1 MENFEVFPSQQLGYL
16 GKSTTSRQID
26 KCNFQIL
33 GLGTRSNNKLKL
45 HVPSQS
51 TIGLA
56 SKTRLLKSLDKGA
69 LCLGHPFR
77 AELPGYFLLEIT
89 AGRGAWKPRSLSF
102 SSALQSQLTAQGTIW
117 WTILCLFLSLEENR
131 RTPENTNPT
140 PEELQSWLHGRIL
153 RLTEH
158 IDGAQLLRISLELW
172 PGNSRKSKD
181 WTKKWTKSALQISSQ
196 VT

>member
-89 AGRGAWKPRSLSF
+89 AGRGAWKI
-102 SSALQSQLTAQGTIW
+102 SAHSTRHYMMDNPVPVSVSWRKQKDSWKYKPHSRRTTELTAWKDFKADRTYW
-117 WTILCLFLSLEENR
+117 WCT
-131 RTPENTNPT
+131 TT
-140 PEELQSWLHGRIL
+140 Q
-153 RLTEH
+153 
-158 IDGAQLLRISLELW
+158 D
-172 PGNSRKSKD
+172 
-181 WTKKWTKSALQISSQ
+181 
-196 VT
+196 